1 MAATVYSAV
10 PQSSSRLFRV
20 MLLALHAIGGL
31 LGGVAIGTLLAFI
44 GRALPLP
51 SAVLVAV
58 LLGVAFLEFRRANL
72 GTYQPQRGVPLAWM
86 NWPSAAY
93 MSGYGF
99 VLGAG
104 LFTPYG
110 SSSLIALAAAA
121 LVSGDVVLGGTIL
134 GLYGLTRAV
143 AEIVTGIAASSVGLA
158 CATGRAQTA
167 KAMLRRPMAAL
178 AVVAAFAVTL
188 SGHL

>member
-1 MAATVYSAV
+1 
-10 PQSSSRLFRV
+10 
-20 MLLALHAIGGL
+20 LALHAISGL
-31 LGGVAIGTLLAFI
+31 LGGVAIGTLLAVI
-44 GRALPLP
+44 GRALTLP
-51 SAVLVAV
+51 WVLLVAV
-58 LLGVAFLEFRRANL
+58 LLAVAFLEFRRANL
-72 GTYQPQRGVPLAWM
+72 GIYQPQQGVPLDWL
-86 NWPSAAY
+86 NWPRAAY

-110 SSSLIALAAAA
+110 SSALIALAATA

-167 KAMLRRPMAAL
+167 KAMLRRPMAGLAL
-178 AVVAAFAVTL
+178 VVAFAVTL
-188 SGHL
+188 SGRL

>member
-10 PQSSSRLFRV
+10 PQSSSRLFRF

-31 LGGVAIGTLLAFI
+31 LGGAVIGTLLALI

-51 SAVLVAV
+51 SAVLVAI
-58 LLGVAFLEFRRANL
+58 LLAVAFLEFRRANL
-72 GTYQPQRGVPLAWM
+72 GIYQPQRGVPLDWM
-86 NWPSAAY
+86 NWPRAAY

-110 SSSLIALAAAA
+110 SSSLIALAATA
-121 LVSGDVVLGGTIL
+121 LVSRDVVLGGTIL
-134 GLYGLTRAV
+134 GLYGLTRAI

-178 AVVAAFAVTL
+178 ALVAAFALTL

>member
-10 PQSSSRLFRV
+10 PQSSSRLFRF

-31 LGGVAIGTLLAFI
+31 LGGAVIGTLLALI

-58 LLGVAFLEFRRANL
+58 LLAVAFLEFRRANL
-72 GTYQPQRGVPLAWM
+72 GIYQPQRGVPLSWM
-86 NWPSAAY
+86 NWPGAAY
-93 MSGYGF
+93 MGGYGF

-110 SSSLIALAAAA
+110 SSSLIALAATA

-134 GLYGLTRAV
+134 GLYGLTRAI
-143 AEIVTGIAASSVGLA
+143 AQIVTGIAASSVGLA
-158 CATGRAQTA
+158 CAAGRAQTA

-178 AVVAAFAVTL
+178 AVIAAFAVTV